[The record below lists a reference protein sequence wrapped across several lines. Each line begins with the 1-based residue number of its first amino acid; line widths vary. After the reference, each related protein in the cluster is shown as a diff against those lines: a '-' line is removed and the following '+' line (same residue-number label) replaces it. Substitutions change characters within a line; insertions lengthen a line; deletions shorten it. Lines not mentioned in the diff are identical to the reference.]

1 MKKILLA
8 SAIALAA
15 TGQAY
20 ADYQFEVGGVYTDGE
35 IADISFD
42 GFGVAGEFHF
52 DKVDT
57 SKGPLAE
64 ASFLDK
70 SSFVN
75 FAFLSVEPD
84 APNANDIDSTS
95 VGGRFVTATN
105 IIIEADFGT
114 VDAGN
119 NDTDT
124 IRLGVGTYLSDN
136 SDVVVSYSTEEDDNN
151 NDVDYLNVDFHGVNS
166 LNQGASVAYDV
177 GLGYIDT
184 NNDSG
189 YQISVGGTYYFNN
202 MFGLGLNAEIAD
214 VGDTSSDQIGVEASF
229 FPTEQVVL
237 YVMIFD
243 GSIEANNVD
252 IDSDGILIG
261 GSLRF

>member
-1 MKKILLA
+1 MKKLLLA
-8 SAIALAA
+8 STIALAA

-20 ADYQFEVGGVYTDGE
+20 ADYQFEVGGIYTDGE
-35 IADISFD
+35 SAGISRD

-75 FAFLSVEPD
+75 FAFLSVAPD
-84 APNANDIDSTS
+84 LPNANDIDATNIS
-95 VGGRFVTATN
+95 GRFVTATN
-105 IIIEADFGT
+105 IIIEADFST

-119 NDTDT
+119 NNTDT
-124 IRLGVGTYLSDN
+124 IRLGVGTYLNDN
-136 SDVVVSYSTEEDDNN
+136 SDVVVSYSSKEDDNN
-151 NDVDYLNVDFHGVNS
+151 NDADYLNIDFHGVNP

-177 GLGYIDT
+177 GIGYINTDS
-184 NNDSG
+184 DSG
-189 YQISVGGTYYFNN
+189 YQLAVGGTYYFNN

-214 VGDTSSDQIGVEASF
+214 IGDTSSDEMSVEASF
-229 FPTEQVVL
+229 FPSEQVTL
-237 YVMIFD
+237 SVMIFD
-243 GSIEANNVD
+243 ASTETNNVD